1 MTSKDLEQG
10 SPATTP
16 GAHPSRV
23 RKVAFTM
30 LPVQDVERA
39 RRFYEQTLGLK
50 VGLHGGRDGMWWIE
64 YDLPG
69 GGCIA
74 LTNTTGN
81 EPSARAGA
89 TLALEVNDLSAL
101 IEQLKSAGVHFPSE
115 VVRGP
120 RCRMI
125 TCLDSEGNALL
136 LHQLD
141 RKSA

>member
-1 MTSKDLEQG
+1 M
-10 SPATTP
+10 
-16 GAHPSRV
+16 SRV

-30 LPVQDVERA
+30 LPVQDVDRA

-50 VGLHGGRDGMWWIE
+50 VGLHGGQDGMWWIE

-74 LTNTTGN
+74 LTNTTGA
-81 EPSARAGA
+81 EPSSSAGA
-89 TLALEVNDLSAL
+89 TLALEVQDLTAL
-101 IEQLKSAGVHFPSE
+101 RGELERAGVRFRGS

-136 LHQLD
+136 LHELD
-141 RKSA
+141 RA